1 MNIIHEDWLLTISLK
16 MSVRVRVNFTL
27 MTDICRGHREIWI
40 LDINMDINVNIIALT
55 DPHQTFAQYIGPE

>member
-1 MNIIHEDWLLTISLK
+1 
-16 MSVRVRVNFTL
+16 MSESPSESQFYVNDRNL
-27 MTDICRGHREIWI
+27 QGAREMWI